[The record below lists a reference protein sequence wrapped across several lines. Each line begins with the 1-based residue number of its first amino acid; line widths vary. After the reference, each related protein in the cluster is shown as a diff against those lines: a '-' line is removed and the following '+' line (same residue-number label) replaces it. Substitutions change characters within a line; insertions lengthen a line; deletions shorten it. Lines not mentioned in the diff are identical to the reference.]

1 MYLFRS
7 SLEVDAN
14 RKNKDVLFHFSLLGV
29 FLEITYTA
37 NYSLAVV
44 EK

>member
-1 MYLFRS
+1 MQT
-7 SLEVDAN
+7 
-14 RKNKDVLFHFSLLGV
+14 KNKDMLFDFSLLGV

-37 NYSLAVV
+37 NYSVAVV

>member
-14 RKNKDVLFHFSLLGV
+14 RKNKDMLFDFSLLGV
-29 FLEITYTA
+29 FLEITYT